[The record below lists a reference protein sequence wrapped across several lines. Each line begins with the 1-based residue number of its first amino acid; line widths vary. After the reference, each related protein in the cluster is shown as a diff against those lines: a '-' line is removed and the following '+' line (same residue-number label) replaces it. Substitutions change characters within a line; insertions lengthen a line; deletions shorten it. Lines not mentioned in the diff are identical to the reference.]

1 MLLKYIYTNNFL
13 YRVAKFFQKSYFSR
27 KQKQFYEEMSHQVD
41 NKGTTAHHR
50 TCERIITSGTN
61 MLDLAKS
68 TKRGI
73 DFQLTHRKIR
83 ESIHVLCNNFIFY
96 SKQNTKTQ
104 PNYSR
109 FSLKQS
115 LWSTMAVSLRLFIV
129 LVISCMTEFA
139 IASNGSSRNG
149 GVVSNS
155 VPRDGPY
162 KNAQSAASVSNIVN
176 GHYQT
181 IEEDEEIPPVSI
193 LSDR

>member
-1 MLLKYIYTNNFL
+1 MNIQPDERRSSTVLRKYGCEIQSGNDTL
-13 YRVAKFFQKSYFSR
+13 HVAK
-27 KQKQFYEEMSHQVD
+27 
-41 NKGTTAHHR
+41 A
-50 TCERIITSGTN
+50 
-61 MLDLAKS
+61 

-83 ESIHVLCNNFIFY
+83 ESIHVLCNNFICY

-104 PNYSR
+104 PNSSR

>member
-1 MLLKYIYTNNFL
+1 
-13 YRVAKFFQKSYFSR
+13 
-27 KQKQFYEEMSHQVD
+27 
-41 NKGTTAHHR
+41 
-50 TCERIITSGTN
+50 
-61 MLDLAKS
+61 MLDVAKS

-73 DFQLTHRKIR
+73 NSQVTHRKIR
-83 ESIHVLCNNFIFY
+83 ESIHVPCNNFIFN
-96 SKQNTKTQ
+96 SKQNPKTQ
-104 PNYSR
+104 PNSSR

-115 LWSTMAVSLRLFIV
+115 LWSTMEVSLRLFIL

-139 IASNGSSRNG
+139 VASNGSTRNG

-181 IEEDEEIPPVSI
+181 IEEDEEVPGVSI